1 MAINF
6 PATAGQPT
14 DGSYTYTVAGIVYAW
29 DGTSWTAAGAGAS
42 ATDRTLFSVT
52 TNSAGTAAL
61 SYTSGTGVF
70 SYTPPDVSV
79 LSGPNINDGAGSALD
94 ADLLDGEHGSY
105 YRDAGNLNAGTIP
118 NARLSGLGTPY
129 DIDISGNAATASSV
143 STGIT
148 GLSDVTITT
157 PSNNE
162 VLTYTGSGWVNSAV
176 SVTGLQGRTTTSQT
190 LALANGAVGNTSVN
204 TGNTFALLKIQTSHA
219 AWVTVYSSTTARTN
233 DAARAR
239 TTDPTPGSGVL
250 AEVITTGSAS
260 QWITPA
266 DIGFSETQNS
276 AAYLKVVNDS
286 GSTVNLQVTLTY
298 VQLEA

>member
-219 AWVTVYSSTTARTN
+219 AWVTLYSDTSSRTADSSRSEF
-233 DAARAR
+233 
-239 TTDPTPGSGVL
+239 TDPTPGSGVL
-250 AEVITTGSAS
+250 AEVITGGSAT
-260 QWITPA
+260 QLITPA
-266 DIGFSETQNS
+266 TICFNS
-276 AAYLKVVNDS
+276 SGSNTTYAKVVNKS
-286 GSTVNLQVTLTY
+286 GSTANVIVTLTL
-298 VQLEA
+298 VGLEA

>member
-105 YRDAGNLNAGTIP
+105 YRDADNLNAGTIP

-148 GLSDVTITT
+148 GLSDVTITSPT
-157 PSNNE
+157 NNE

-176 SVTGLQGRTTTSQT
+176 SVTGLQGRLSSSATQ
-190 LALANGAVGNTSVN
+190 ALANGAVGNTSIN
-204 TGNTFALLKIQTSHA
+204 TANTFALLKIETSHA
-219 AWVTVYSSTTARTN
+219 AWVTLYSSTTARTN
-233 DAARAR
+233 DSARAR

-250 AEVITTGSAS
+250 AEVITTGAQS

-266 DIGFSETQNS
+266 VLGFSETQNNTT
-276 AAYLKVVNDS
+276 YIKIVNDS
-286 GSTVNLQVTLTY
+286 GSTVNLQVTLTF
-298 VQLEA
+298 VKLEA

>member
-79 LSGPNINDGAGSALD
+79 LSGPNINDGTGSGLD

-176 SVTGLQGRTTTSQT
+176 SVTGLQGRVTTSQT
-190 LALANGAVGNTSVN
+190 LALANGAVGNTSVS

-266 DIGFSETQNS
+266 VIGFSETQNS
-276 AAYLKVVNDS
+276 AAYLKIVNDS

-298 VQLEA
+298 VKLEA

>member
-79 LSGPNINDGAGSALD
+79 LSGPNINDGTGSGLD

-118 NARLSGLGTPY
+118 NARLSGLATPY

-176 SVTGLQGRTTTSQT
+176 SVTGLQGRVTTSQT
-190 LALANGAVGNTSVN
+190 LSLANGAVGNTSVS

-266 DIGFSETQNS
+266 VIGFSETQNS
-276 AAYLKVVNDS
+276 SAYLKIVNDS

-298 VQLEA
+298 VKLEA

>member
-61 SYTSGTGVF
+61 SYSSGTGVF

-79 LSGPNINDGAGSALD
+79 LSGPNVNDGTGSGLD

-148 GLSDVTITT
+148 GLSDVTITSPT
-157 PSNNE
+157 NNE

-176 SVTGLQGRTTTSQT
+176 SVTGLQGRVTNSATV
-190 LALANGAVGNTSVN
+190 ALANGAVGNSSIN
-204 TGNTFALLKIQTSHA
+204 TGNTYALLKVETSHA
-219 AWVTVYSSTTARTN
+219 AWVTLYSSTTARTN
-233 DAARAR
+233 DSARAR

-250 AEVITTGSAS
+250 AEVITTGAQS

-266 DIGFSETQNS
+266 VVGFSETQNNTT
-276 AAYLKVVNDS
+276 YIKIVNDS

-298 VQLEA
+298 VKLEA

>member
-42 ATDRTLFSVT
+42 ATDRSLFSVT

-79 LSGPNINDGAGSALD
+79 LSGPNINDGTGSGLD

-266 DIGFSETQNS
+266 VIGFSETQNS

>member
-1 MAINF
+1 M
-6 PATAGQPT
+6 
-14 DGSYTYTVAGIVYAW
+14 
-29 DGTSWTAAGAGAS
+29 
-42 ATDRTLFSVT
+42 FSVT

-79 LSGPNINDGAGSALD
+79 LSGPNINDGTGSGLD

-266 DIGFSETQNS
+266 VIGFSETQNS

>member
-79 LSGPNINDGAGSALD
+79 LSGPNINDGTGSGLD

-266 DIGFSETQNS
+266 VIGFSETQNS
-276 AAYLKVVNDS
+276 AAYLKIVNDS

>member
-6 PATAGQPT
+6 PATGGQPT

-79 LSGPNINDGAGSALD
+79 LSGPNINDGTGSGLD

-176 SVTGLQGRTTTSQT
+176 SVTGLQGRVTTSQT
-190 LALANGAVGNTSVN
+190 LALANGAVGNTSVS

-266 DIGFSETQNS
+266 VIGFSETQNS
-276 AAYLKVVNDS
+276 AAYLKIVNDS

-298 VQLEA
+298 VKLEA

>member
-14 DGSYTYTVAGIVYAW
+14 DGSYTYTVAGITY
-29 DGTSWTAAGAGAS
+29 SWNGSSWQAAGAGAS

-61 SYTSGTGVF
+61 SYSSGTGVF

-79 LSGPNINDGAGSALD
+79 LSGPNVNDGAGSGLD

-105 YRDAGNLNAGTIP
+105 YRDASNLNAGTIP

-129 DIDISGNAATASSV
+129 DIDISGNAASASSI

-148 GLSDVTITT
+148 GLSDVTITS

-176 SVTGLQGRTTTSQT
+176 SVTGLQGRVTNSATV
-190 LALANGAVGNTSVN
+190 ALANGAVGNSSIN
-204 TGNTFALLKIQTSHA
+204 TGNTYALLKVETSHA
-219 AWVTVYSSTTARTN
+219 AWVTLYSSTTARTN
-233 DAARAR
+233 DSARAR

-250 AEVITTGSAS
+250 AEVITTGAQS

-266 DIGFSETQNS
+266 VVGFSETQNNTT
-276 AAYLKVVNDS
+276 YIKIVNDS

-298 VQLEA
+298 VKLEA

>member
-14 DGSYTYTVAGIVYAW
+14 DGSYTYTVAGITY
-29 DGTSWTAAGAGAS
+29 SWNGSSWQAAGAGAS

-61 SYTSGTGVF
+61 SYSSGTGVF

-79 LSGPNINDGAGSALD
+79 LSGPNVNDGTGSGLD

-129 DIDISGNAATASSV
+129 DIDISGNAASASSI

-157 PSNNE
+157 PQNKE

-176 SVTGLQGRTTTSQT
+176 SVTGLQGRTTNSATVS
-190 LALANGAVGNTSVN
+190 LANAAVGNTTITTSN
-204 TGNTFALLKIQTSHA
+204 TYSLLKIQTSHA
-219 AWVTVYSSTTARTN
+219 AWVTLYSSASARTN
-233 DAARAR
+233 DAGRVS

-250 AEVITTGSAS
+250 AEVITTGGVS
-260 QWITPA
+260 QWLTPA
-266 DIGFSETQNS
+266 LIGFSETQNNTT
-276 AAYLKVVNDS
+276 YVKIVNDS

>member
-61 SYTSGTGVF
+61 SYSSGTGVF

-79 LSGPNINDGAGSALD
+79 LSGPNINDGSGSALD

-148 GLSDVTITT
+148 GLSDVTITSPT
-157 PSNNE
+157 NNE

-176 SVTGLQGRTTTSQT
+176 SVTGLQGRVTNSATV
-190 LALANGAVGNTSVN
+190 ALANGAVGNSSIN
-204 TGNTFALLKIQTSHA
+204 TGNTYALLKVETSHA
-219 AWVTVYSSTTARTN
+219 AWVTLYSSTTARTN
-233 DAARAR
+233 DSARAR

-250 AEVITTGSAS
+250 AEVITTGAQS

-266 DIGFSETQNS
+266 VVGFSETQNNTT
-276 AAYLKVVNDS
+276 YIKIVNDS

-298 VQLEA
+298 VKLEA

>member
-61 SYTSGTGVF
+61 SYSSGTGVF

-79 LSGPNINDGAGSALD
+79 LSGPNVNDGTGSGLD

-129 DIDISGNAATASSV
+129 DIDISGNAASASSV

-176 SVTGLQGRTTTSQT
+176 SVTGLQGRTTNSATV
-190 LALANGAVGNTSVN
+190 ALANGAIGNTTITTAN
-204 TGNTFALLKIQTSHA
+204 TYSLLKIQTSHA
-219 AWVTVYSSTTARTN
+219 AWVTLYSSASARTG
-233 DAARAR
+233 DAGRAR

-250 AEVITTGSAS
+250 AEVITTGGVS

-266 DIGFSETQNS
+266 LVGFSETQNNIT
-276 AAYLKVVNDS
+276 YVKIVNDS

>member
-6 PATAGQPT
+6 PATGGQPT

-105 YRDAGNLNAGTIP
+105 YRDAGNLNAGIVPTS
-118 NARLSGLGTPY
+118 RLTGTY
-129 DIDISGNAATASSV
+129 GIDISGNAASASSV

-157 PSNNE
+157 PTNNE

-176 SVTGLQGRTTTSQT
+176 SVTGLQGRSTASVTTAITGGAS
-190 LALANGAVGNTSVN
+190 ANASLSTA
-204 TGNTFALLKIQTSHA
+204 NTFALVKVETSHA
-219 AWVTVYSSTTARTN
+219 AWVTLYSSTTARTN
-233 DAARAR
+233 DAARVR

-250 AEVITTGSAS
+250 AEVITTGAAS

-266 DIGFSETQNS
+266 VVGFSETQNS
-276 AAYLKVVNDS
+276 TTYLKIVNDT
-286 GSTVNLQVTLTY
+286 STANVQVILTY
-298 VQLEA
+298 VKLEA

>member
-61 SYTSGTGVF
+61 SYSSGTGVF

-79 LSGPNINDGAGSALD
+79 LSGPNVNDGTGSGLD

-148 GLSDVTITT
+148 GLSDVTITSPT
-157 PSNNE
+157 NNE

-176 SVTGLQGRTTTSQT
+176 SVTGLQGRATNSATV
-190 LALANGAVGNTSVN
+190 ALANGAVGNSSIN
-204 TGNTFALLKIQTSHA
+204 TGNTYALLKVETSHA
-219 AWVTVYSSTTARTN
+219 AWVTLYSSTTARTN
-233 DAARAR
+233 DSARAR

-250 AEVITTGSAS
+250 AEVITTGAQS

-266 DIGFSETQNS
+266 VVGFSETQNNTT
-276 AAYLKVVNDS
+276 YIKIVNDS

-298 VQLEA
+298 VKLEA

>member
-61 SYTSGTGVF
+61 SYSSGTGVF

-79 LSGPNINDGAGSALD
+79 LSGPNVNDGTGSGLD

-129 DIDISGNAATASSV
+129 DIDISGNAASASSV

-176 SVTGLQGRTTTSQT
+176 SVTGLQGRTTNSATV
-190 LALANGAVGNTSVN
+190 ALANGAIGNTTITTAN
-204 TGNTFALLKIQTSHA
+204 TYSLLKIQTSHA
-219 AWVTVYSSTTARTN
+219 AWVTLYSSATARTA
-233 DAARAR
+233 DAGRAR

-250 AEVITTGSAS
+250 AEVITTGGVS

-266 DIGFSETQNS
+266 LVGFSETQNNIT
-276 AAYLKVVNDS
+276 YVKIVNDS

>member
-61 SYTSGTGVF
+61 SYTSATGVF

-79 LSGPNINDGAGSALD
+79 LSGPNINDGSGSALD

-176 SVTGLQGRTTTSQT
+176 SVTGLQGRVTTSQT
-190 LALANGAVGNTSVN
+190 LSLANGAVGNTSVS

-266 DIGFSETQNS
+266 VIGFSETQNS
-276 AAYLKVVNDS
+276 SAYLKIVNDS

-298 VQLEA
+298 VKLEA

>member
-266 DIGFSETQNS
+266 VIGFSETQNS

>member
-6 PATAGQPT
+6 PATGGQPT

-79 LSGPNINDGAGSALD
+79 LSGPNINDGTGSGLD

-266 DIGFSETQNS
+266 VIGFSETQNS
-276 AAYLKVVNDS
+276 AAYLKIVNDS

>member
-61 SYTSGTGVF
+61 SYSSGTGVF

-79 LSGPNINDGAGSALD
+79 LSGPNINDGSGSALD

-148 GLSDVTITT
+148 GLSDVTITSPT
-157 PSNNE
+157 NNE

-176 SVTGLQGRTTTSQT
+176 SVTGLQGRTTNSATV
-190 LALANGAVGNTSVN
+190 ALANGAVGNSSIN
-204 TGNTFALLKIQTSHA
+204 TGNTYALLKIETSHA
-219 AWVTVYSSTTARTN
+219 AWVTLYSSTTARTN
-233 DAARAR
+233 DSARAR

-250 AEVITTGSAS
+250 AEVITTGAQS

-266 DIGFSETQNS
+266 VVGFSETQNNTT
-276 AAYLKVVNDS
+276 YIKIVNDS

-298 VQLEA
+298 VKLEA

>member
-61 SYTSGTGVF
+61 SYTSATGVF

-79 LSGPNINDGAGSALD
+79 LSGPNINDGSGSALD

-148 GLSDVTITT
+148 GLSDVTITSPT
-157 PSNNE
+157 NNE

-176 SVTGLQGRTTTSQT
+176 SVTGLQGRVTNSATV
-190 LALANGAVGNTSVN
+190 ALANGAVGNSSIN
-204 TGNTFALLKIQTSHA
+204 TGNTYALLKVETSHA
-219 AWVTVYSSTTARTN
+219 AWVTLYSSTTARTN
-233 DAARAR
+233 DSARAR

-250 AEVITTGSAS
+250 AEVITTGAQS

-266 DIGFSETQNS
+266 VVGFSETQNNTT
-276 AAYLKVVNDS
+276 YIKIVNDS

-298 VQLEA
+298 VKLEA

>member
-61 SYTSGTGVF
+61 SYTSATGVF

-79 LSGPNINDGAGSALD
+79 LSGPNINDGSGSALD

-148 GLSDVTITT
+148 GLSDVTITS

-176 SVTGLQGRTTTSQT
+176 SVTGLQGRVTNSATV
-190 LALANGAVGNTSVN
+190 ALANGAVGNSSIN
-204 TGNTFALLKIQTSHA
+204 TGNTYALLKVETSHA
-219 AWVTVYSSTTARTN
+219 AWVTLYSSTTARTN
-233 DAARAR
+233 DSARAR

-250 AEVITTGSAS
+250 AEVITTGAQS

-266 DIGFSETQNS
+266 VVGFSETQNNTT
-276 AAYLKVVNDS
+276 YIKIVNDS

-298 VQLEA
+298 VKLEA

>member
-61 SYTSGTGVF
+61 SYTSATGVF

-79 LSGPNINDGAGSALD
+79 LSGPNINDGSGSALD

-105 YRDAGNLNAGTIP
+105 YRDASNLNAGTIP

-148 GLSDVTITT
+148 GLSDVTITSPT
-157 PSNNE
+157 NNE

-176 SVTGLQGRTTTSQT
+176 SVTGLQGRATNSATV
-190 LALANGAVGNTSVN
+190 ALANGAVGNSSIN
-204 TGNTFALLKIQTSHA
+204 TGNTYALLKIETSHA
-219 AWVTVYSSTTARTN
+219 AWVTLYSSTTARTN
-233 DAARAR
+233 DSARAR

-250 AEVITTGSAS
+250 AEVITTGAQS
-260 QWITPA
+260 QWITTA
-266 DIGFSETQNS
+266 VVGFSETQNNTT
-276 AAYLKVVNDS
+276 YIKIVNDS

-298 VQLEA
+298 VKLEA

>member
-162 VLTYTGSGWVNSAV
+162 VLTYTGSGWVNSEV

-204 TGNTFALLKIQTSHA
+204 TGNTFALLKIQA
-219 AWVTVYSSTTARTN
+219 GYS
-233 DAARAR
+233 
-239 TTDPTPGSGVL
+239 
-250 AEVITTGSAS
+250 
-260 QWITPA
+260 
-266 DIGFSETQNS
+266 
-276 AAYLKVVNDS
+276 
-286 GSTVNLQVTLTY
+286 
-298 VQLEA
+298 

>member
-61 SYTSGTGVF
+61 SYTSATGVF

-79 LSGPNINDGAGSALD
+79 LSGPNVNDGTGSGLD

-148 GLSDVTITT
+148 GLSDVTITSPT
-157 PSNNE
+157 NNE

-176 SVTGLQGRTTTSQT
+176 SVTGLQGRATNSATV
-190 LALANGAVGNTSVN
+190 ALANGAVGNSSIN
-204 TGNTFALLKIQTSHA
+204 TGNTYALLKVETSHA
-219 AWVTVYSSTTARTN
+219 AWVTLYSSTTARTN
-233 DAARAR
+233 DSARAR

-250 AEVITTGSAS
+250 AEVITTGAQS

-266 DIGFSETQNS
+266 VVGFSETQNNTT
-276 AAYLKVVNDS
+276 YIKIVNDS

-298 VQLEA
+298 VKLEA

>member
-14 DGSYTYTVAGIVYAW
+14 DGSYTYTVAGITY
-29 DGTSWTAAGAGAS
+29 SWNGSSWQAAGAGAS

-61 SYTSGTGVF
+61 SYSSGTGVF

-79 LSGPNINDGAGSALD
+79 LSGPNVNDGTGSGLD

-129 DIDISGNAATASSV
+129 DIDISGNAASASSI

-148 GLSDVTITT
+148 GLSDVTITS

-176 SVTGLQGRTTTSQT
+176 SVTGLQGRVTNSATV
-190 LALANGAVGNTSVN
+190 ALANGAVGNSSIN
-204 TGNTFALLKIQTSHA
+204 TGNTYALLKVETSHA
-219 AWVTVYSSTTARTN
+219 AWVTLYSSTTARTN
-233 DAARAR
+233 DSARAR

-250 AEVITTGSAS
+250 AEVITTGAQS

-266 DIGFSETQNS
+266 VVGFSETQNNTT
-276 AAYLKVVNDS
+276 YIKIVNDS
-286 GSTVNLQVTLTY
+286 GSTVNLQGTLTY
-298 VQLEA
+298 VKLEA

>member
-61 SYTSGTGVF
+61 SYSSGTGVF

-79 LSGPNINDGAGSALD
+79 LSGPNINDGSGSALD

-105 YRDAGNLNAGTIP
+105 YRDASNLNAGTIP

-148 GLSDVTITT
+148 GLSDVTITSPT
-157 PSNNE
+157 NNE

-176 SVTGLQGRTTTSQT
+176 SVTGLQGRVTNSATV
-190 LALANGAVGNTSVN
+190 ALANGAVGNSSIN
-204 TGNTFALLKIQTSHA
+204 TGNTYALLKIETSHA
-219 AWVTVYSSTTARTN
+219 AWVTLYSSTTARTN
-233 DAARAR
+233 DSARAR

-250 AEVITTGSAS
+250 AEVITTGAQS

-266 DIGFSETQNS
+266 VVGFSETQNNTT
-276 AAYLKVVNDS
+276 YIKIVNDS

-298 VQLEA
+298 VKLEA

>member
-6 PATAGQPT
+6 PATGGQPT

-79 LSGPNINDGAGSALD
+79 LSGPNINDGTGSGLD

-176 SVTGLQGRTTTSQT
+176 SVTGLQGRVTTSQT
-190 LALANGAVGNTSVN
+190 LALANGAVGNTSVS

-266 DIGFSETQNS
+266 VIGFSETQNS
-276 AAYLKVVNDS
+276 SAYLKIVNDS

-298 VQLEA
+298 VKLEA

>member
-14 DGSYTYTVAGIVYAW
+14 DGSYTYTVAGITY
-29 DGTSWTAAGAGAS
+29 SWNGSSWQAAGAGAS

-61 SYTSGTGVF
+61 SYSSGTGVF

-79 LSGPNINDGAGSALD
+79 LSGPNVNDGTGSGLD

-129 DIDISGNAATASSV
+129 DIDISGNAASASSI

-157 PSNNE
+157 PQNNE

-176 SVTGLQGRTTTSQT
+176 SVTGLQGRTTNSATVS
-190 LALANGAVGNTSVN
+190 LANAAVGNTTITTSN
-204 TGNTFALLKIQTSHA
+204 TYSLLKIQTSHA
-219 AWVTVYSSTTARTN
+219 AWVTLYSSTTARTN
-233 DAARAR
+233 DAGRAR
-239 TTDPTPGSGVL
+239 TTDPTSGSGVL
-250 AEVITTGSAS
+250 AEVITTGGVS

-266 DIGFSETQNS
+266 VVGFSETQNNIS
-276 AAYLKVVNDS
+276 YVKIVNDS

-298 VQLEA
+298 VKLEA

>member
-79 LSGPNINDGAGSALD
+79 LSGPNINDGTGSGLD
-94 ADLLDGEHGSY
+94 ADLLDGVHGSY

-129 DIDISGNAATASSV
+129 DIDISGNAATATNV
-143 STGIT
+143 STGLGGLT
-148 GLSDVTITT
+148 GVTITS
-157 PSNNE
+157 PQNNE
-162 VLTYTGSGWVNSAV
+162 VLTYTGSAWVNSAV
-176 SVTGLQGRTTTSQT
+176 SVTGLQGRTTNSATV
-190 LALANGAVGNTSVN
+190 ALANGAVGNTSVN

-266 DIGFSETQNS
+266 VIGFSETQNS

>member
-61 SYTSGTGVF
+61 SYSSATGVF

-79 LSGPNINDGAGSALD
+79 LSGPNINDGSGSALD

-148 GLSDVTITT
+148 GLSDVTITSPT
-157 PSNNE
+157 NNE

-176 SVTGLQGRTTTSQT
+176 SVTGLQGRVTNSATV
-190 LALANGAVGNTSVN
+190 ALANGAVGNSSIN
-204 TGNTFALLKIQTSHA
+204 TGNTYALLKVETSHA
-219 AWVTVYSSTTARTN
+219 AWVTLYSSTTARTN
-233 DAARAR
+233 DSARAR

-250 AEVITTGSAS
+250 AEVITTGAQS

-266 DIGFSETQNS
+266 VVGFSETQNNTT
-276 AAYLKVVNDS
+276 YIKIVNDS

-298 VQLEA
+298 VKLEA

>member
-61 SYTSGTGVF
+61 SYTSATGVF

-79 LSGPNINDGAGSALD
+79 LSGPNINDGSGSALD

-129 DIDISGNAATASSV
+129 DIDISGNAASASSI

-157 PSNNE
+157 PQNNE

-176 SVTGLQGRTTTSQT
+176 SVTGLQGRVTNSATV
-190 LALANGAVGNTSVN
+190 ALANGAVGNSSIN
-204 TGNTFALLKIQTSHA
+204 TGNTYALLKVETSHA
-219 AWVTVYSSTTARTN
+219 AWVTLYSSTTARTN
-233 DAARAR
+233 DSARAR

-250 AEVITTGSAS
+250 AEVITTGAQS

-266 DIGFSETQNS
+266 VVGFSETQNNTT
-276 AAYLKVVNDS
+276 YIKIVNDS

-298 VQLEA
+298 VKLEA

>member
-61 SYTSGTGVF
+61 SYSSATGVF

-79 LSGPNINDGAGSALD
+79 LSGPNVNDGTGSGLD

-148 GLSDVTITT
+148 GLSDVTITSPT
-157 PSNNE
+157 NNE

-176 SVTGLQGRTTTSQT
+176 SVTGLQGRATNSATV
-190 LALANGAVGNTSVN
+190 ALANGAVGNSSIN
-204 TGNTFALLKIQTSHA
+204 TGNTYALLKVETSHA
-219 AWVTVYSSTTARTN
+219 AWVTLYSSTTARTN
-233 DAARAR
+233 DSARAR

-250 AEVITTGSAS
+250 AEVITTGAQS

-266 DIGFSETQNS
+266 VVGFSETQNNTT
-276 AAYLKVVNDS
+276 YIKIVNDS

-298 VQLEA
+298 VKLEA

>member
-61 SYTSGTGVF
+61 SYTSATGVF

-79 LSGPNINDGAGSALD
+79 LSGPNINDGSGSALD

-105 YRDAGNLNAGTIP
+105 YRDASNLNAGTIP

-148 GLSDVTITT
+148 GLSDVTITSPT
-157 PSNNE
+157 NNE

-176 SVTGLQGRTTTSQT
+176 SVTGLQGRATNSATV
-190 LALANGAVGNTSVN
+190 ALANGAVGNSSIN
-204 TGNTFALLKIQTSHA
+204 TGNTYALLKVETSHA
-219 AWVTVYSSTTARTN
+219 AWVTLYSSTTARTN
-233 DAARAR
+233 DSARAR

-250 AEVITTGSAS
+250 AEVITTGAQS

-266 DIGFSETQNS
+266 VVGFSETQNNTT
-276 AAYLKVVNDS
+276 YIKIVNDS

-298 VQLEA
+298 VKLEA

>member
-6 PATAGQPT
+6 PATGGQPT

-129 DIDISGNAATASSV
+129 DIDIIAYEGFNPF
-143 STGIT
+143 
-148 GLSDVTITT
+148 LVTI
-157 PSNNE
+157 
-162 VLTYTGSGWVNSAV
+162 
-176 SVTGLQGRTTTSQT
+176 
-190 LALANGAVGNTSVN
+190 
-204 TGNTFALLKIQTSHA
+204 
-219 AWVTVYSSTTARTN
+219 
-233 DAARAR
+233 
-239 TTDPTPGSGVL
+239 
-250 AEVITTGSAS
+250 
-260 QWITPA
+260 
-266 DIGFSETQNS
+266 
-276 AAYLKVVNDS
+276 
-286 GSTVNLQVTLTY
+286 
-298 VQLEA
+298 

>member
-61 SYTSGTGVF
+61 SYSSATGVF

-79 LSGPNINDGAGSALD
+79 LSGPNINDGTGSGLD

-148 GLSDVTITT
+148 GLSDVTITSPT
-157 PSNNE
+157 NNE

-176 SVTGLQGRTTTSQT
+176 SVTGLQGRVTNSATV
-190 LALANGAVGNTSVN
+190 ALANGAVGNSSIN
-204 TGNTFALLKIQTSHA
+204 TGNTYALLKIETSHA
-219 AWVTVYSSTTARTN
+219 AWVTLYSSTTARTN
-233 DAARAR
+233 DSARAR

-250 AEVITTGSAS
+250 AEVITTGAQS

-266 DIGFSETQNS
+266 VVGFSETQNNTT
-276 AAYLKVVNDS
+276 YIKIVNDS

-298 VQLEA
+298 VKLEA